1 MITQNTKNATKYA
14 NFWYNGTYL
23 VIIPITYFLIRLME
37 HMKYGPKNLK
47 RYDGIC
53 IKADRKRTGCPI
65 KNFGHDI
72 YLVVIPRLDRGI
84 HDGKIMMFHA
94 GFRLKY
100 RK

>member
-53 IKADRKRTGCPI
+53 IKQIEKE
-65 KNFGHDI
+65 
-72 YLVVIPRLDRGI
+72 LD
-84 HDGKIMMFHA
+84 A
-94 GFRLKY
+94 RLKTSGMTFIWSSFPDLIGESMMV
-100 RK
+100 KL